1 MHNGRFRLMAS
12 LAGATLC
19 LFAVSAN
26 GQTPTTTPAPT
37 STAGTA
43 TPDAQGNPSTPTTG
57 TTNPNA
63 AVAAPQTAA
72 PTDNATTVTGTG
84 TDVTTTT
91 TTTRS
96 FPGGFWGIIAVAVI
110 VLLILFSLFRGKDR
124 TVVRET
130 YASSTNTGIPP
141 QRSTFSIMRPPN
153 TPLRHTMTLSP
164 GATRFTRARSTRRS
178 FGSSPTT
185 GHRSAPRLARRKSS
199 AWASC

>member
-1 MHNGRFRLMAS
+1 MHNARFRLMAS

-26 GQTPTTTPAPT
+26 SQTPTTTPAPT
-37 STAGTA
+37 STAGTT

-57 TTNPNA
+57 TTDPNA
-63 AVAAPQTAA
+63 AATAPQTAT

-110 VLLILFSLFRGKDR
+110 VLLILFSLFRGRDR
-124 TVVRET
+124 TVVRDT
-130 YASSTNTGIPP
+130 YSSTTNTVPVNRNVSTGTAVGD
-141 QRSTFSIMRPPN
+141 RSLNPRTASGTGTTNNPGGTNDPN
-153 TPLRHTMTLSP
+153 T
-164 GATRFTRARSTRRS
+164 
-178 FGSSPTT
+178 
-185 GHRSAPRLARRKSS
+185 RL
-199 AWASC
+199 

>member
-26 GQTPTTTPAPT
+26 SQTPTTTPAPT

-43 TPDAQGNPSTPTTG
+43 TPDAQGTAGTPTTG
-57 TTNPNA
+57 TTDPNA
-63 AVAAPQTAA
+63 AVTAPQTAV
-72 PTDNATTVTGTG
+72 PTDNGTTVTGTG

-110 VLLILFSLFRGKDR
+110 VLLILFSLFRGRDR
-124 TVVRET
+124 TVVRDT
-130 YASSTNTGIPP
+130 YTSSTNTVPVNRNVSTGTAVGD
-141 QRSTFSIMRPPN
+141 RSLNPRTASGTGTPNNPGGTNDPN
-153 TPLRHTMTLSP
+153 T
-164 GATRFTRARSTRRS
+164 
-178 FGSSPTT
+178 
-185 GHRSAPRLARRKSS
+185 RL
-199 AWASC
+199 

>member
-43 TPDAQGNPSTPTTG
+43 TPDAQGNPSAPTTG
-57 TTNPNA
+57 TTDPNA

-72 PTDNATTVTGTG
+72 PTDNGTTVTGTG

-110 VLLILFSLFRGKDR
+110 VLLILFSLFRGRDR
-124 TVVRET
+124 TVVRDT
-130 YASSTNTGIPP
+130 YTSSTNTVPVNRNVSTGTAVGD
-141 QRSTFSIMRPPN
+141 RSLNPRTASGTGTTNNPGGTNDPN
-153 TPLRHTMTLSP
+153 T
-164 GATRFTRARSTRRS
+164 
-178 FGSSPTT
+178 
-185 GHRSAPRLARRKSS
+185 RL
-199 AWASC
+199 